1 MTDTITEPQAPP
13 EESTPAPAQTAASTA
28 VEGKQVEH
36 TAGGFP
42 VLPLSLSGTNTA
54 AGLFA
59 TAALAG
65 GPVAA
70 AVAMTGAAVLGV
82 AAAHQRTT
90 KAKKKTPLG
99 KPVPAAGRTP
109 SGGGGR
115 GLLGRIPSQPQG
127 GSRSGGRGG
136 TGSRHTSGGEARHR
150 TGTGAA
156 ERRSGTGGKAG
167 KPSVRQRAAHAAGG
181 LAGGRAGQVQALRQ
195 QAKAQTPTRAD
206 ARTAAVK
213 ARRQVADTRRAAK
226 AAARNAAPA
235 KPRTGSDTG
244 HRRRGGGASGGAGRG
259 KARGAAA
266 RTLAKAMGK
275 AAAVRDRAV
284 AAGRTARDR
293 STGRVVAAG
302 KQGIREAAHRKRI
315 AQLKAPAQKA
325 ARKALLR
332 SAVRFQAR
340 RAAAAVLGG
349 LLGALGMVTTPLGR
363 KLRWAW
369 LLNPGRRLYRFLL
382 GRARAERADRDTDIR
397 NALEDDERVAVE
409 QADAERDQDTD
420 GDAVGDRAARPTTHV
435 PAPPTRQGVAVSNV
449 SGFRFEELAAEMEQA
464 AQSYE
469 PESAMEILAMVE
481 GLPEALTSIANV
493 MRILAERSD
502 SEFPLEKPIA
512 DGFSDIYGALTAAT
526 DVAEDLVPAFR
537 MVHEADIARHEDP
550 RNGPDAEKGWNV

>member
-13 EESTPAPAQTAASTA
+13 EETTPTPTPPETGTAA
-28 VEGKQVEH
+28 EGKQVEH

-42 VLPLSLSGTNTA
+42 VVPLSLTGTNTA
-54 AGLFA
+54 ASLFA

-82 AAAHQRTT
+82 ATAAHQRTT
-90 KAKKKTPLG
+90 KAKKKTPNN
-99 KPVPAAGRTP
+99 KSAPAAGRTP
-109 SGGGGR
+109 SGSGGR
-115 GLLGRIPSQPQG
+115 GLLGRIPTQPRG

-136 TGSRHTSGGEARHR
+136 AESRKPSGGQARHR
-150 TGTGAA
+150 TAGGAA
-156 ERRSGTGGKAG
+156 GLRSGAGGKAG
-167 KPSVRQRAAHAAGG
+167 RPSVRQRAAHAAGS
-181 LAGGRAGQVQALRQ
+181 LAGGRAGQVQTLRQ
-195 QAKAQTPTRAD
+195 QAKTPTRAA
-206 ARTAAVK
+206 ARTAAVQ

-226 AAARNAAPA
+226 AATRNPTPP
-235 KPRTGSDTG
+235 KPHTRTGPG
-244 HRRRGGGASGGAGRG
+244 RGAGGGAGGG
-259 KARGAAA
+259 KSRGAAA

-284 AAGRTARDR
+284 AAGRAARDR
-293 STGRVVAAG
+293 SAGRAVAAG
-302 KQGIREAAHRKRI
+302 KQGVREAAHRKRI

-325 ARKALLR
+325 ARKALRR
-332 SAVRFQAR
+332 SAARFQAR

-363 KLRWAW
+363 KLGWAW
-369 LLNPGRRLYRFLL
+369 LVHPGRRLYRFLL
-382 GRARAERADRDTDIR
+382 GRARAERADRDADITGQ
-397 NALEDDERVAVE
+397 LEDDERAAVE

-420 GDAVGDRAARPTTHV
+420 GEAIGDQAARPTTHV

-481 GLPEALTSIANV
+481 GLPEALHSIANI
-493 MRILAERSD
+493 MQILAERSD
-502 SEFPLEKPIA
+502 SEFPLEKPVA
-512 DGFSDIYGALTAAT
+512 DGFSDIYSALTTANS
-526 DVAEDLVPAFR
+526 VAEELGSVFR
-537 MVHEADIARHEDP
+537 NAHAQDIARHEDP

>member
-13 EESTPAPAQTAASTA
+13 EESTPAPTPPAADT
-28 VEGKQVEH
+28 VDEGKQVEH

-42 VLPLSLSGTNTA
+42 VVPLSLSGTNTA

-90 KAKKKTPLG
+90 KAKKKTPNS
-99 KPVPAAGRTP
+99 KPAPAAARTT
-109 SGGGGR
+109 GGSGGR
-115 GLLGRIPSQPQG
+115 GFLGRVPSQPQG
-127 GSRSGGRGG
+127 GSRSGGRG
-136 TGSRHTSGGEARHR
+136 TAGSRQTSGGHARHR
-150 TGTGAA
+150 AGRGAA
-156 ERRSGTGGKAG
+156 GLRSGSGGKPG

-195 QAKAQTPTRAD
+195 QAKAQTPTRAA
-206 ARTAAVK
+206 ARTAAVQ
-213 ARRQVADTRRAAK
+213 ARRQVADTRRAEK
-226 AAARNAAPA
+226 AATRNPAPA
-235 KPRTGSDTG
+235 KPRTGSDTD
-244 HRRRGGGASGGAGRG
+244 RRGGGAGGAGNG
-259 KARGAAA
+259 KRQGAAA

-275 AAAVRDRAV
+275 AATGRDRAA

-293 STGRVVAAG
+293 NAGRTVAAG

-349 LLGALGMVTTPLGR
+349 LLGVLGMVTTPLGR

-369 LLNPGRRLYRFLL
+369 LMNPGRRLYRFLL
-382 GRARAERADRDTDIR
+382 GRARTERTDRDADIH
-397 NALEDDERVAVE
+397 NELEDDERAAVE

-420 GDAVGDRAARPTTHV
+420 GDALAGRASRPTMHV
-435 PAPPTRQGVAVSNV
+435 PAPPTSQGAHEMDSM